1 MSTASLP
8 LFRNIDPDAGM
19 RMGTV
24 GLRSLSWTIPT
35 LLLAIALLAGGVFA
49 ATASYARRQPTIGA
63 LAPAAGA
70 VRMTPPRAGLLA
82 ALHVSHGEVVA
93 AGNPLFT
100 LDFAQSLDGGGTLD
114 AALREAL
121 ERQDA
126 LLCEQLATEAT
137 RGTTERARL
146 EARLAGLAAETRALA
161 AQRSLQDRRAALAE
175 ERALAAADLRRRGLL
190 SETEA
195 RMREDAALSH
205 RQDLAALDQR
215 LAAMAQD
222 AAQTALQRDTLA
234 TEAADREARLRSA
247 LNDLERQR
255 AEIAAQ
261 RALVVRAPVAGRVTS
276 VQAAPGQR
284 ANPQRPVLT
293 LVPEGSE
300 LRAELFVPSRAIGFV
315 RPGQSVRLMY
325 DAFPFQHFG
334 THRGT
339 VESVSEAM
347 LAPEEVAG
355 PVKPQGPAYRV
366 SVRLDRATLAAG
378 GRELPLQPDMTL
390 RADIVL
396 EERSLI
402 AWLLEP
408 LISARGRM

>member
-1 MSTASLP
+1 MSATSLS
-8 LFRNIDPDAGM
+8 LFRSVAPDAGAQ
-19 RMGTV
+19 RGTL
-24 GLRSLSWTIPT
+24 GLRALRWTVPT
-35 LLLAIALLAGGVFA
+35 LLLAGAMLAAGTFA
-49 ATASYARRQPTIGA
+49 ATASYARRQATIGA

-70 VRMTPPRAGLLA
+70 LRMAPPRVGMIS
-82 ALHVSHGEVVA
+82 ALHVMHGQAVA
-93 AGNPLFT
+93 AGDPLFT

-126 LLCEQLATEAT
+126 LLRQQLASEAT
-137 RGTTERARL
+137 RSTTERARL
-146 EARLAGLAAETRALA
+146 EARLAGLEAETRALA
-161 AQRSLQDRRAALAE
+161 AQRALQDRRALLAE
-175 ERALAAADLRRRGLL
+175 DRALSAADLRRRGLL

-195 RMREDAALSH
+195 RMREDTSLSQ
-205 RQDLAALDQR
+205 RQELAALDQR
-215 LAAMAQD
+215 LAAMVQD
-222 AAQTALQRDTLA
+222 AAQTALQRDMLTA
-234 TEAADREARLRSA
+234 EAADREARLRGGLS
-247 LNDLERQR
+247 DLQRQR
-255 AEIAAQ
+255 AEIEAQ
-261 RALVVRAPVAGRVTS
+261 RALVVRAPVAGRVTAL
-276 VQAAPGQR
+276 QASAGQR
-284 ANPQRPVLT
+284 VGPQRPVLT
-293 LVPEGSE
+293 LVPDGSE

-315 RPGQSVRLMY
+315 QPGQAVRLMY

-347 LAPEEVAG
+347 LAPEDVAG

-366 SVRLDRATLAAG
+366 SVRLDRATLSAG
-378 GRELPLQPDMTL
+378 GRELVLQPDMTL

-396 EERSLI
+396 EERRLL